1 MGNLSSQDIKS
12 ALGSV
17 EAIAREGQSR
27 EVLQALPVAVY
38 TTDAEGRIT
47 YFNDAA
53 AELWGQKPELGT
65 NEWCGSWRLDW
76 PAALRDLGART
87 AEGKMAEEAC
97 AIAAQALAGHARD
110 IPFALL
116 YLVDEAGQRAR
127 LVGATGVG
135 KGEAAAPVAL
145 ELDRVAGRDTE
156 WPLAEVLRSG
166 TGVTVENLSRCF
178 SNVPAGPW
186 SDPPHTAVV
195 VPIKSNIAHRLA
207 GFLIAGAS
215 PRLKLDDHYR
225 GFFDLAAAQIA
236 TAIANARSYEEERKR
251 AEALAEID
259 RAKTLFFS
267 NISHEFRTP
276 LTLVIGPLKD
286 ALADASLP
294 AVERVRL
301 DIAHRNSLRLLKLV
315 NALLDFSRVE
325 AGRIEASYEPV
336 DLSALT
342 RDLASNFRAACEKA
356 GLSLVIDCPP
366 LAEPV
371 YVDREMWEKIV
382 LNLVSNAF
390 KFTLEGEI
398 VVRLRQKSGAT
409 ELTVRDTGVGI
420 QQADLPRVFER
431 FYRVEGQVART
442 HEGSGIGLSLV
453 RDLVGLHGGDVS
465 VESTR
470 GEGTTFAISIPDR
483 AFAFRPDRR
492 CSHGRFDGD
501 PSGCFC
507 RRGSSLVA
515 HVRFGRRGRCGHIA
529 HERRGEYCCREP
541 RGRWPAAI
549 RTRRR
554 RQ

>member
-1 MGNLSSQDIKS
+1 ML
-12 ALGSV
+12 
-17 EAIAREGQSR
+17 
-27 EVLQALPVAVY
+27 
-38 TTDAEGRIT
+38 
-47 YFNDAA
+47 
-53 AELWGQKPELGT
+53 
-65 NEWCGSWRLDW
+65 
-76 PAALRDLGART
+76 
-87 AEGKMAEEAC
+87 
-97 AIAAQALAGHARD
+97 
-110 IPFALL
+110 
-116 YLVDEAGQRAR
+116 
-127 LVGATGVG
+127 
-135 KGEAAAPVAL
+135 
-145 ELDRVAGRDTE
+145 
-156 WPLAEVLRSG
+156 
-166 TGVTVENLSRCF
+166 
-178 SNVPAGPW
+178 
-186 SDPPHTAVV
+186 
-195 VPIKSNIAHRLA
+195 
-207 GFLIAGAS
+207 
-215 PRLKLDDHYR
+215 
-225 GFFDLAAAQIA
+225 
-236 TAIANARSYEEERKR
+236 
-251 AEALAEID
+251 
-259 RAKTLFFS
+259 
-267 NISHEFRTP
+267 
-276 LTLVIGPLKD
+276 GPLKD

-294 AVERVRL
+294 AVERERL

-465 VESTR
+465 VESAR
-470 GEGTTFAISIPDR
+470 GEGTTFAISIPTGTE
-483 AFAFRPDRR
+483 
-492 CSHGRFDGD
+492 HL
-501 PSGCFC
+501 PSGRIGAARTGVSTATRADAFVGEAL
-507 RRGSSLVA
+507 RWLPVS
-515 HVRFGRRGRCGHIA
+515 GRRGRCGHIA

-541 RGRWPAAI
+541 RGRWPAAT